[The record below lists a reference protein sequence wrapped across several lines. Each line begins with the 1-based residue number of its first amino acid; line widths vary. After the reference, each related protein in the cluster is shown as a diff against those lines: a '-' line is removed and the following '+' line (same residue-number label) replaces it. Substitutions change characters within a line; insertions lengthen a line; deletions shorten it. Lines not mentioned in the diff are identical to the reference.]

1 MRVLSRHN
9 TKVPPVMTPEFL
21 SDVSRS
27 IDKRLVGERNR
38 LQLLDY
44 LNRFGWLTSK
54 MVAPLI
60 WPEGS
65 QALAMARRLLKSMLD
80 DKLILRREL
89 PGGVDCYTLSA
100 SGARAL
106 TEATGA
112 AATSG
117 ASMQL
122 GNVLHRA
129 CSNWYLIA
137 HLAAGNAV
145 WTEHEIQTERSP
157 LRIVDGKVPDGLIET
172 PEGLLWVE
180 VENAWKARQERAKV
194 TRFSVNHLPRDTQLS
209 LLAPQQHLLRVV
221 IVGTTQAALDA
232 MVRSFSQLHQAGEL
246 TDAQAGNV
254 DLVLLPVDKSLNAGK
269 MQTGNLYWDGLNAL

>member
-1 MRVLSRHN
+1 
-9 TKVPPVMTPEFL
+9 MTHEFTAEL
-21 SDVSRS
+21 PRPL
-27 IDKRLVGERNR
+27 DKRLVGERNR

-54 MVAPLI
+54 MVATLI

-65 QALAMARRLLKSMLD
+65 QALAMARRLLKAMLD

-106 TEATGA
+106 TAATGA

-129 CSNWYLIA
+129 CSNWYLIS
-137 HLAAGNAV
+137 HIIAGNTV

-157 LRIVDGKVPDGLIET
+157 VRMVEGKVPDGLIET

-194 TRFSVNHLPRDTQLS
+194 TRFSVNHLARDRQLS
-209 LLAPQQHLLRVV
+209 LLAHEQHLLRVV
-221 IVGTTQAALDA
+221 IVGTTPAALDA
-232 MVRSFSQLHQAGEL
+232 MVRSFAQLHQAGEL
-246 TDAQAGNV
+246 TDWQAGNV
-254 DLVLLPVDKSLNAGK
+254 DLVLLPVDKSLNAGE

>member
-1 MRVLSRHN
+1 MSSESDSTH
-9 TKVPPVMTPEFL
+9 PV
-21 SDVSRS
+21 
-27 IDKRLVGERNR
+27 DKRLTGERNR

-54 MVAPLI
+54 MVAALI

-65 QALAMARRLLKSMLD
+65 QAPAMARRLLKSMLD

-100 SGARAL
+100 AGAKAL
-106 TEATGA
+106 TAATGA
-112 AATSG
+112 AASSG

-129 CSNWYLIA
+129 CSNWYLIS
-137 HLAAGNAV
+137 HIAAENAV

-157 LRIVDGKVPDGLIET
+157 LRMVNGKVPDGLIET

-194 TRFSVNHLPRDTQLS
+194 TRFSVNHLPKDSQLS
-209 LLAPQQHLLRVV
+209 LLATEQYLLRVV
-221 IVGTTQAALDA
+221 IVGTTQPALDA
-232 MVRSFSQLHQAGEL
+232 MVRSFAQLHQSGEL
-246 TDAQAGNV
+246 SDGQAGNV
-254 DLVLLPVDKSLNAGK
+254 DLVLLPVDKSLNAGE
-269 MQTGNLYWDGLNAL
+269 METSNLYWDGLNPL